1 MTRQAINPELTR
13 STAKPTIRIEIEPN
27 CWFCG
32 KEIKEGE
39 LFVGTLKKSTR
50 HFYHADCWKQPEKHG

>member
-1 MTRQAINPELTR
+1 MTRQTINPELLR
-13 STAKPTIRIEIEPN
+13 NRAELTIKIEIEPN
-27 CWFCG
+27 CWIRG

-50 HFYHADCWKQPEKHG
+50 HFYHANC